1 MAAALGVIGALAL
14 APAARAGK
22 TSDPLYDFLLADTS
36 AEGATYAITSD
47 GTGLYSEPLDAS
59 GAYWSMSP
67 MATRSFTLNLR
78 DGDGVALTDNG
89 GNAALDYGCVA
100 GSYMATDTNPF
111 ITCYADKEQTRGFH
125 LDYPP
130 YGNATKQTMK
140 EACTVVSRPD
150 VSTYVAEAPATCR
163 PKVWRVN
170 GGRNAPSWIV
180 EAPFHFESH
189 LQQ

>member
-1 MAAALGVIGALAL
+1 MAL
-14 APAARAGK
+14 APAAQAGK
-22 TSDPLYDFLLADTS
+22 TSDPLYDFVLGDTS
-36 AEGATYAITSD
+36 AEGVAYAISSD
-47 GTGLYSEPLDAS
+47 GAGLYKEPDDAS

-67 MATRSFTLNLR
+67 RRERWFKLNLR
-78 DGDGVALTDNG
+78 DGNEPLTDNA
-89 GNAALDYGCVA
+89 GNLATDYRCVA
-100 GSYMATDTNPF
+100 GSYMYTDTNPF
-111 ITCYADKEQTRGFH
+111 ITCYGDKEQTRGFH

-140 EACTVVSRPD
+140 EACAVVSRPD
-150 VSTYVAEAPATCR
+150 ASTYIVDAPATCR

-189 LQQ
+189 LQPQQ